1 MMHFWFKPFRLI
13 LFFLLGTLIF
23 GSLSACQRQSAEPI
37 SSRQPT
43 DCHWVDHTAGRT
55 CVPDQIE
62 RLVTLDSTSFE
73 AAIALGLK
81 PIGTVV
87 SQGLDTYLADQ
98 LADVADI
105 GQAGEPNIESI
116 VALKPDFILGLDH
129 QQSAYEQLSQI
140 APTVLLPFDHSGQW
154 KEVFASYSQVLN
166 QETIRQQV
174 MDDYQRRAQAFQQ
187 QLASQLPSDLASS
200 LQVSVVRM
208 YPDSINLYFRES
220 FPGTVLDD
228 AGLARPTEQDISAAE
243 AKSRYQNPIQASIS
257 LERLDYA
264 DGDAIFIWTAENTE
278 EANQTA
284 QKKLAELK
292 ADPLWQ
298 NLKAV
303 QEDRIYSVPSYWIG
317 SGPLAANGILDDL
330 FKYLIKEP

>member
-1 MMHFWFKPFRLI
+1 MHFWFKPFRLI

-23 GSLSACQRQSAEPI
+23 GGLSACQRQSAEPI
-37 SSRQPT
+37 SSRQAT
-43 DCHWVDHTAGRT
+43 DCHWVDHAAGRT

-62 RLVTLDSTSFE
+62 RLVALDSPSFE

-105 GQAGEPNIESI
+105 GQSGEPNIESI
-116 VALKPDFILGLDH
+116 VALKPDFILGLDY
-129 QQSAYEQLSQI
+129 QPSVYEQLSQI
-140 APTVLLPFDHSGQW
+140 APTVLLSFEHSGQW
-154 KEVFASYSQVLN
+154 KEVFANYSQVLN
-166 QETIRQQV
+166 QEIIGQQV

-187 QLASQLPSDLASS
+187 QLASQLPSDLASP

-228 AGLARPTEQDISAAE
+228 AGLARPTEQDISAQE
-243 AKSRYQNPIQASIS
+243 AKRRYQNPIQASVS

-284 QKKLAELK
+284 QKKLTELK

-303 QEDRIYSVPSYWIG
+303 QEERIYSVPSYWIG
-317 SGPLAANGILDDL
+317 SGPLAANAILDDL